1 MLRQLERLNRIV
13 ILSGVQQSALSI
25 QHSAF
30 STQHSALSLQH
41 EVPGSSACGFE
52 VGKGTALAVP

>member
-1 MLRQLERLNRIV
+1 MVNRIV

-30 STQHSALSLQH
+30 STQPSAWGAWFVRLWLWGWEGHAFSR
-41 EVPGSSACGFE
+41 
-52 VGKGTALAVP
+52 AV